1 MENPTI
7 DDSNEKISSPGF
19 VQYRGNGE
27 SVLVV
32 DDMADIREALQCML
46 NMLGYRVNSVS
57 SGEEAVEYIRNN
69 KADIILLDMMMDPGM
84 DGLDTYRLISRIN
97 PGQKAIIISGY
108 AQSQRVSEA
117 RRLGVGNFVEKPCKM
132 EKLGLAMR
140 RELDRK

>member
-1 MENPTI
+1 MENRVCY
-7 DDSNEKISSPGF
+7 DSNEKASSLGF
-19 VQYRGNGE
+19 NQYRRNGE

-46 NMLGYRVNSVS
+46 NLLGYRVNSVS

-84 DGLDTYRLISRIN
+84 DGLDTYRLISQIN

-108 AQSQRVSEA
+108 APSQRVSEA
-117 RRLGVGNFVEKPCKM
+117 RRLGVGDFVEKPCKM